1 MLANQQACVCL
12 CVYKYTC
19 APMYEDVCVQGKPKV
34 LFKYVQRRDR
44 REKAAGTAWR
54 NKGKNNLLSI
64 HRHNKK

>member
-1 MLANQQACVCL
+1 
-12 CVYKYTC
+12 
-19 APMYEDVCVQGKPKV
+19 MYEDVCVQGKPKV